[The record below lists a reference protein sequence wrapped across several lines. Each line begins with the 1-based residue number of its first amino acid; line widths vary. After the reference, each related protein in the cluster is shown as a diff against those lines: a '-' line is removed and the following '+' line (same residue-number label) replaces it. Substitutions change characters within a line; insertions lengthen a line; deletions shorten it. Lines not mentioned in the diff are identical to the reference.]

1 MSGALSSTQRSGS
14 VEVEF
19 RKALRNGRSQPR
31 AVKKAADKRSRGVRA
46 GASDYRRQDG
56 HATGPRLRPWPTQ
69 GHVRRYTGLDRN
81 RRWREQLGF
90 RHLSAKGKLRGE
102 WDAAVL
108 TKSVA
113 HFARYQVKADAEA
126 RNSVWLAVDHGHAR
140 ARLRACGVARR
151 AIPINSR
158 SRLAPFGICCC
169 SCGGGH
175 SATEPS

>member
-1 MSGALSSTQRSGS
+1 MSGALSSTQKSGS

-126 RNSVWLAVDHGHAR
+126 RNSVCLAVDHGHAR

>member
-1 MSGALSSTQRSGS
+1 MSGALSSTQKSGS

-102 WDAAVL
+102 GDAAVL

-113 HFARYQVKADAEA
+113 HFYFILFALHLPLVA
-126 RNSVWLAVDHGHAR
+126 SFLLLPAVR
-140 ARLRACGVARR
+140 CTMLF
-151 AIPINSR
+151 I
-158 SRLAPFGICCC
+158 PFGDNCYQ
-169 SCGGGH
+169 
-175 SATEPS
+175 ANF